1 MPERT
6 PTGPPPG
13 SGPDGTPDPTGRG
26 PAGRLPD
33 RVTMPLLT
41 LVNDQALDEDYV
53 VAAQRRQDRPG
64 PAGRSGGAPAGGAA
78 AGRART
84 ATAVT
89 VAAVAVFGVLLATA
103 AVQTNQDADVRDA
116 GRAGLIDRI
125 EAERARVVSDQDLV
139 AGLRTQA
146 VDDEARAVALSQ
158 DLSAETSQ
166 LQRLQTSTGFVAVR
180 GEGVRATL
188 DQAPDA
194 GPTGQLRDSDLAL
207 LVNGLWSA
215 GAEAVAVN
223 GQRLTALSAIRT
235 SGVAVEVNGV
245 GIAPPYT
252 VEAIGDRATLQ
263 AEFYDTSSGLAFA
276 DLASRYAFDFQ
287 IENATDLALP
297 SAPNRLQRLRSATTV
312 PGPDPVPAPSSD
324 SSSDPAPE
332 VPQ

>member
-6 PTGPPPG
+6 PTGPTPG
-13 SGPDGTPDPTGRG
+13 AGPAGTPDPTGRG

-33 RVTMPLLT
+33 RVTMPLLA

-53 VAAQRRQDRPG
+53 VAAQRRRDRPA
-64 PAGRSGGAPAGGAA
+64 PAGRSERGPAGGAPP
-78 AGRART
+78 GRART

-116 GRAGLIDRI
+116 GRAGLIDRV
-125 EAERARVVSDQDLV
+125 EAERARVVSDQDRV
-139 AGLRTQA
+139 AGLRTQSI
-146 VDDEARAVALSQ
+146 DDEARAVALAQ
-158 DLSAETSQ
+158 DLSAETSR
-166 LQRLQTSTGFVAVR
+166 LRRLQTSTGFVAVR

-194 GPTGQLRDSDLAL
+194 GPTSQLRDSDLAL

-263 AEFYDTSSGLAFA
+263 ADFYDTSSGLAFA
-276 DLASRYAFDFQ
+276 DLAARYAFDFE

-312 PGPDPVPAPSSD
+312 PGPDPLPAPSSD
-324 SSSDPAPE
+324 PASE
-332 VPQ
+332 VSP